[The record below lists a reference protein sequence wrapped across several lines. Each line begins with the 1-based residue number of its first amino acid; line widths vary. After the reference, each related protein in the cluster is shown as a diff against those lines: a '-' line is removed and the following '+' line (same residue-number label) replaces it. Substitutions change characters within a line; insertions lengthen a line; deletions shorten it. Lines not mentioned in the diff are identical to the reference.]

1 MTRKRLAACRQNV
14 DQGDVP
20 LHSHCYNLY
29 AQASICAY
37 HPNDARH
44 RRHGRAGSHHHYL
57 STQSELWWLD
67 RCGLLAR
74 RYTHT
79 VHLRRDAEQGGT

>member
-1 MTRKRLAACRQNV
+1 MSAERRSGRRTITVTICTPRPV
-14 DQGDVP
+14 FVP
-20 LHSHCYNLY
+20 IIPTTLDTV
-29 AQASICAY
+29 AQAAIITIS
-37 HPNDARH
+37 P
-44 RRHGRAGSHHHYL
+44 
-57 STQSELWWLD
+57 TQSELWWLD